1 MVGVSEK
8 KADDVVERRVT
19 RYIYNV
25 HIVYFPEI
33 KLLIQKYNFLWL
45 RQSAKNTKKCLVAAL
60 WELWALFTKVGG
72 QSFPELSS

>member
-1 MVGVSEK
+1 MVGVLEK

-45 RQSAKNTKKCLVAAL
+45 QQSAIQTQKND
-60 WELWALFTKVGG
+60 
-72 QSFPELSS
+72 